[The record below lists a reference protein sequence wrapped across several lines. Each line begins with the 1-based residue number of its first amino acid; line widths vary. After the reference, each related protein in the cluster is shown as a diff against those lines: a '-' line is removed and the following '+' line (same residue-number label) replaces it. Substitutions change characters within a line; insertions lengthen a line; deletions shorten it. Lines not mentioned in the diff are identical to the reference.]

1 MPDTYSVEE
10 LLGFLEHAAERGLMP
25 AATAQALA
33 VASRNVF
40 GILSDQE
47 TADIR
52 QLDLD
57 AVVKRFHNKRARDF
71 STDTLKEYERRV
83 RRAVKL
89 FMEWRE
95 DPANFRA
102 ATRGTAPGRKRKG
115 GPETISGGDAP
126 TSSPAASLP
135 ASGMYQTVLPL
146 GPGRFVTLANVPADL
161 TSAEA
166 ERLAQFVRMLVVE
179 TAEESSGNRM
189 RPDS

>member
-10 LLGFLEHAAERGLMP
+10 LLAFLEHAAERGLMP

-40 GILSDQE
+40 GILSDPE
-47 TADIR
+47 TIDVR

-57 AVVKRFHNKRARDF
+57 TVVKRFHNKRAKDF

-89 FMEWRE
+89 FMEWSE

-102 ATRGTAPGRKRKG
+102 ATRATTPGRKRRS
-115 GPETISGGDAP
+115 GPEPMSGGDAP
-126 TSSPAASLP
+126 TSSAAATPS
-135 ASGMYQTVLPL
+135 SGTYQTVLPL
-146 GPGRFVTLANVPADL
+146 APGRIVTLANVPVDL
-161 TSAEA
+161 TSVEA
-166 ERLAQFVRMLVVE
+166 ERLAQFIRMLVVE
-179 TAEESSGNRM
+179 TAAGS
-189 RPDS
+189 